1 MLHAFSDSALGDQ
14 EPIILS
20 YCDLLVQRL
29 FDQIQAKKQVD
40 MAAWL
45 NFASFDIIGDLK
57 FGESFHAM
65 ENGEYHWW
73 MATIFKNLKLGV
85 LVRTAKGYLPAPFG
99 TWLYSAL
106 EKVPAIARI
115 RAKYRSFIRD
125 KTLSRLALETD
136 RRDFTA

>member
-1 MLHAFSDSALGDQ
+1 MKKLMLHAFSESALRDQ

-29 FDQIQAKKQVD
+29 FEQIEAKEQVD

-45 NFASFDIIGDLK
+45 NFASFDIIGDLT

-73 MATIFKNLKLGV
+73 MATIFKSFKL
-85 LVRTAKGYLPAPFG
+85 
-99 TWLYSAL
+99 WSSC
-106 EKVPAIARI
+106 E
-115 RAKYRSFIRD
+115 D
-125 KTLSRLALETD
+125 C
-136 RRDFTA
+136 